1 MELRVKIIAKNTK
14 TKVSQLV
21 GFLGIVLLF
30 NNTVL
35 GQVTIFTENMG
46 TPTGTTAIASNTFQN
61 STGSL
66 TYSGTADIRNS
77 TVSSVYSGA
86 SGGGNVFLTNT
97 IGTNFQIA
105 NISTIGY
112 ATLTLQFGAFKNTT
126 ASNMSEL
133 ILEYSTNGTTYTAL
147 TIPAQPTGTGTASW
161 RLISSISLPAAAC
174 NVANLRLKWR
184 QTSATPQF
192 RIDDIKLTGTLPTFS
207 VTYNGNTNTSGSA
220 PTDATSPYSTGSTVT
235 TLGNTGNL
243 VKTGY
248 SFNGWN
254 TTANGTGTSQAAAST
269 FTMPSSNVVLY
280 AQWTPNDYTLSFD
293 ANTGTGSMS
302 SQTITCAATSSLN
315 ANSFSKTGYSFSGW
329 NTAANGSGTSY
340 SDQASYTMG
349 TANATLYAQWI
360 ANNNTLTFNGN
371 GSTSG
376 NTASQTIAS
385 NATANLNTNG
395 FLNTGYNF
403 SGWSTTLNGTVDY
416 TDGASYTMGTATAT
430 LYAVWTIASTPT
442 ISTTGALS
450 VVNTTYGTASS
461 SPASFSV
468 SGSTLTNNIT
478 VTAPTGY
485 EVSTGGAYTTTL
497 DLVQTAGT
505 VSATTVFVRLAATSA
520 LGTYAG
526 NVVLT
531 STGASTVNVPAVS
544 SAVSAAPLTIEG
556 LTGVSREYDGT
567 STATFSGS
575 PAYNGLVNGETF
587 SVQGTPSASFNTSSI
602 GTNKPITVSGFTSPS
617 SNYTLTQPSLNADIT
632 AKPLTITGASAANK
646 PYDGNTNA
654 TISGGS
660 LVGVVSPDVVTLNQ
674 VGSFVSANV
683 GTGISITPNF
693 TLGGASAGNYTL
705 TQQTGLSADITLASQ
720 TIIFGALANQFVG
733 NADYSPGATAS
744 SGLSVIYTS
753 SNTAVA
759 TIVGGL
765 IHIVA
770 AGTTTITATQA
781 GNGNYAAA
789 TSVAQSLTVVN
800 PPLAAWDFTGENTV
814 ATSTAEVFN
823 ANLDASTSLTRG
835 AGAAASAGANSFRT
849 QGFQNNGISTSSN
862 DYFQATLSAVD
873 GYTLSISSIN
883 ARFAGTGTFYAST
896 GVTSQFAYSLD
907 GTNFTLIGSPVQ
919 HTSLAPP
926 AFDLSGISALQN
938 VAPVTTVTIRYYA
951 SGQTGTGGW
960 GFSSSAAGVYGL
972 SFNGSLTAIASA
984 LPVELLSLNAQCA
997 DDNIV
1002 VEWAT
1007 ATEHNTLNF
1016 AVQRS
1021 EEGTTWSD
1029 VQTVEAAGN
1038 SNSTIRYSIEDRN
1051 SAANSTYYRLIQ
1063 TDQDGVQKIY
1073 GPILTNCGSENIP
1086 FMTYPNPSTGDFT
1099 LQFGSEKII
1108 GDAVMTVA
1116 DGTGKIFRSVQMTI
1130 EHGTQSMLIPSL
1142 NLTPGIYHIRLTG
1155 NQFQTIVFKHSLH

>member
-1 MELRVKIIAKNTK
+1 MELRVKFIAKNTK
-14 TKVSQLV
+14 TKVSQLFR
-21 GFLGIVLLF
+21 FLGIVLLF
-30 NNTVL
+30 SNTVH

-46 TPTGTTAIASNTFQN
+46 TPGGTTAIASNIFQN

-66 TYSGTADIRNS
+66 TYSGTADVRNTGAS
-77 TVSSVYSGA
+77 TGYTGA
-86 SGGGNVFLTNT
+86 SGGGNVFITNT
-97 IGTNFQIA
+97 VGKYFEIA

-112 ATLTLQFGAFKNTT
+112 ATLTLQFGALKSTT

-133 ILEYSTNGTTYTAL
+133 VLEYSTDGTTYSAL
-147 TIPAQPTGTGTASW
+147 TIPAQATGTGTSTW
-161 RLISSISLPAAAC
+161 RLISSISLPSAAC
-174 NVANLRLKWR
+174 NIANLRLKWR
-184 QTSATPQF
+184 QTSATPSF
-192 RIDDIKLTGTLPTFS
+192 RIDDVKLSGTLPTYT

-220 PTDATSPYSTGSTVT
+220 PTDATSPYSSGATVT

-243 VKTGY
+243 AKTGY

-254 TTANGTGTSQAAAST
+254 TAANGTGTSQAASST

-280 AQWTPNDYTLSFD
+280 AQWSPNTYSITFD
-293 ANTGTGSMS
+293 ANTGSGSMGTQS
-302 SQTITCAATSSLN
+302 IACAASANLT
-315 ANSFSKTGYSFSGW
+315 ANSFTKTGYTFSGW

-349 TANATLYAQWI
+349 TANATLYAQWT
-360 ANNNTLTFNGN
+360 ANNNTLTFDGN

-376 NTASQTIAS
+376 NTATQTIAS
-385 NATANLNTNG
+385 NATANLNING
-395 FLNTGYNF
+395 FINTGYNF

-416 TDGASYTMGTATAT
+416 TDGASYTMGTASAT

-450 VVNTTYGTASS
+450 TVNTVFGSASS

-478 VTAPTGY
+478 VTAPIGY
-485 EVSTGGAYTTTL
+485 EVSSGGAYSTSL
-497 DLVQTAGT
+497 DLVQIAGT
-505 VSATTVFVRLAATSA
+505 VSATTVFVRLAATSTV
-520 LGTYAG
+520 GTYAG

-531 STGASTVNVPAVS
+531 STGASTVNVPTVS
-544 SAVSAAPLTIEG
+544 STVSAAPLTIVG
-556 LTGVSREYDGT
+556 ITGVTKEYDG
-567 STATFSGS
+567 SPTATFSGS
-575 PAYNGLVNGETF
+575 PAYNGLVNGETYA
-587 SVQGTPSASFNTSSI
+587 VQGTASATFNTSSI
-602 GTNKPITVSGFTSPS
+602 GTNKPITVSGFTAPS

-632 AKPLTITGASAANK
+632 AKPLTVIGASAANK

-660 LVGVVSPDVVTLNQ
+660 LLGVISPDVVTLNQ
-674 VGSFVSANV
+674 AGSFISANA
-683 GTGISITPNF
+683 GTSISVTPTF
-693 TLGGASAGNYTL
+693 TLGGAGAGNYTL
-705 TQQTGLSADITLASQ
+705 TQPTGLSADITLASQ
-720 TIIFGALANQFVG
+720 TITFGALANQYVG
-733 NADYSPGATAS
+733 NADYSPGATAN
-744 SGLSVIYTS
+744 SGLSVSYTS

-759 TIVGGL
+759 TIVGGM

-770 AGTTTITATQA
+770 AGTTTITATQS
-781 GNGNYAAA
+781 GNSNYNAA

-814 ATSTAEVFN
+814 ATSTAEVYN
-823 ANLDASTSLTRG
+823 SNLDASSLLTRG

-862 DYFQATLSAVD
+862 DYFQTTLSAVD

-883 ARFAGTGTFYAST
+883 ARFAGTGSFYASP

-907 GTNFTLIGSPVQ
+907 GTNFTLIDSPVQ

-938 VAPVTTVTIRYYA
+938 VAPGTTVTIRYYA
-951 SGQTGTGGW
+951 SGQTTTGGW

-972 SFNGSLTAIASA
+972 SFNGSVTAIASA

-1099 LQFGSEKII
+1099 VQFGSEKII
-1108 GDAVMTVA
+1108 GDALMTVA
-1116 DGTGKIFRSVQMTI
+1116 DATGKIVRSIQMTI